1 MHISRPLVNIF
12 MHSCTFSGLGC
23 AFSNP
28 RRTFSGAHFWAPGPH
43 FQGHVADIFLLDI
56 INQTEYP
63 PFKRNQLAEGARP
76 RWTPRCGIV
85 WERSEECHPRR
96 PPPALH
102 WYHTGLRIMSPP
114 HRPRVPQTPRKT
126 LIHINRDSLL
136 SFETS
141 ARLPSPNSKLNKS
154 WNPQESDAAVK
165 QSRVHYWGKQ
175 WSVRL
180 RIISICED
188 FMPPLQHW
196 CSHHEDPGLS
206 QTRPMKTMIGI
217 LHRIGTA
224 PTDQECCPAPR
235 DLWEILGD
243 LWYTTT
249 RCNTLEKYW
258 KF

>member
-1 MHISRPLVNIF
+1 MLWWTQANVPELYLQAAFPDPGALLYFQCKVHISRPLVNIF
-12 MHSCTFSGLGC
+12 RHSCTFSGPGC
-23 AFSNP
+23 TFSYP

-136 SFETS
+136 SFETP

-154 WNPQESDAAVK
+154 LKSTRIRCSSETIPRSLFGANNDQSDYESSLSVRTLCHPCNIGAPTTRTRDCRK
-165 QSRVHYWGKQ
+165 HGRWKQ
-175 WSVRL
+175 WLGSY
-180 RIISICED
+180 
-188 FMPPLQHW
+188 
-196 CSHHEDPGLS
+196 
-206 QTRPMKTMIGI
+206 IG
-217 LHRIGTA
+217 
-224 PTDQECCPAPR
+224 
-235 DLWEILGD
+235 
-243 LWYTTT
+243 
-249 RCNTLEKYW
+249 
-258 KF
+258 